1 MSSRG
6 SSRSGSTRVSV
17 PKYRTKSNRSEVDEC
32 LFGNSQAE
40 QVKQNRAKQPLTE
53 NEVVHFTTGAIKLP
67 KSNSKSKKKKPET
80 VRVVTKDL
88 IRDIVVPVE
97 NRNNQVTLDNAT
109 FRALQ
114 RKAFEESNDDQL
126 YYEERKA
133 ERERIQAEMAA
144 RKDSMK
150 KHDEQRGEKKQPNDL
165 DEESMTMADELLK
178 RSQAKRLE
186 ENDEIKHLNELIL
199 EAKCHA
205 IRDAQIAEKEQLK
218 KDMKVENDRLDA
230 MMEIDRVEAIQQ
242 REEIEKSRKVQQQI
256 GAKQILEQI
265 ESNKITKM
273 LYDERKEQEAKL
285 LVDNQIK
292 LQMQSL
298 EEIEHKKSQQ
308 RELQKEID
316 HINKQHQEQKAIRF
330 EQERLANIRVVQ
342 YQEEKAA
349 READAEEQQKE
360 IRRQKELEIAKLR
373 AAQERASDLAAERD
387 VLRAKRHEEATEREY
402 RRKAREEAGK
412 KAAIEAEMRIAR
424 EEQIQAK
431 RHLMAVQAARERSEF
446 DKSLLE
452 QQKEVAKMA
461 TKEENRQA
469 GLIAYSQD
477 IRNQI
482 AEREKS
488 KIEERKNF
496 FEDTLVMDKE
506 LDEKSQQIAEVKK
519 NKLMA
524 LKDSGVPEKYVM
536 EVARRIG
543 LTSLGE

>member
-1 MSSRG
+1 MG
-6 SSRSGSTRVSV
+6 
-17 PKYRTKSNRSEVDEC
+17 
-32 LFGNSQAE
+32 
-40 QVKQNRAKQPLTE
+40 
-53 NEVVHFTTGAIKLP
+53 
-67 KSNSKSKKKKPET
+67 NSKSKKKKPET

-165 DEESMTMADELLK
+165 DEESMTMPDELLK

-298 EEIEHKKSQQ
+298 
-308 RELQKEID
+308 
-316 HINKQHQEQKAIRF
+316 
-330 EQERLANIRVVQ
+330 
-342 YQEEKAA
+342 
-349 READAEEQQKE
+349 
-360 IRRQKELEIAKLR
+360 
-373 AAQERASDLAAERD
+373 
-387 VLRAKRHEEATEREY
+387 
-402 RRKAREEAGK
+402 
-412 KAAIEAEMRIAR
+412 
-424 EEQIQAK
+424 
-431 RHLMAVQAARERSEF
+431 
-446 DKSLLE
+446 
-452 QQKEVAKMA
+452 
-461 TKEENRQA
+461 
-469 GLIAYSQD
+469 
-477 IRNQI
+477 
-482 AEREKS
+482 
-488 KIEERKNF
+488 
-496 FEDTLVMDKE
+496 
-506 LDEKSQQIAEVKK
+506 
-519 NKLMA
+519 
-524 LKDSGVPEKYVM
+524 
-536 EVARRIG
+536 
-543 LTSLGE
+543 